1 VLRFRRL
8 SYQYA
13 LVMTPGQM
21 ESLSNHWFNQRMGMR
36 LNQTCW
42 RPAADIYET
51 TSGVI
56 VTVELPGIDPDQLDT
71 LLYEDAVIIEGR
83 RAPRVEED
91 GRYHAAEIRQGA
103 FRLELPLPGALDL
116 ENVDASYD
124 RGMLRLRFDKRDGR

>member
-1 VLRFRRL
+1 MLRFRRL

-13 LVMTPGQM
+13 LVMTPGQL
-21 ESLSNHWFNQRMGMR
+21 EPLSTLWLNQRIGVR

-42 RPAADIYET
+42 RPAADIFET
-51 TSGVI
+51 TSAVV
-56 VTVELPGIDPDQLDT
+56 VTVELPGIDPDQLDI

-83 RAPRVEED
+83 RAPRIEAD

-116 ENVDASYD
+116 ENVDTSYD
-124 RGMLRLRFDKRDGR
+124 RGMLRLRFDKRNGR